1 MAEKI
6 KNRVRQTCTGSGTTG
21 NLNIANG
28 SAPPGFKKVISL
40 GGYQVGDKGIF
51 CVESQGNYEI
61 FYGTVLDSD
70 TLSRG
75 TADDFIESNTGSR
88 IDLNAATVHT
98 VFCDL
103 DAAGYVYVDSTGVAQ
118 PGKSILR
125 GSTVDTVSD
134 LTSIAGDLASQD
146 EGVVYLVTGGAG
158 INDGRGGIYRWS
170 GTAFER
176 VYLRK
181 LLKFGTYV
189 AGEATQD
196 VANIDA
202 LVTAGSEPITD
213 LTNGSV
219 GQTVTIFRG
228 ASDID
233 IVDSSTMNL
242 GGVNITL
249 TESIPSVSVTRVLV
263 DVSTEAWVRLSGSI
277 SGEDTK
283 VIATG
288 SITARNLADRF
299 GEFINVA
306 DYGAVSSGT
315 GLVLDAAFQDAVD
328 ALPSTGGDII
338 VPPGVYSNI
347 TPANINVGEKVVN
360 WRADGATLPADM
372 PGVVIKTHDISEPET
387 YQQSN
392 RTSRVHYHYDAGDI
406 APPVGKRQYV
416 HHVTAFLD
424 DTADADERE
433 FRAYS
438 FTLET
443 DTTNSNSDI
452 RGMKGRVAATGGA
465 ANLRAIYGVADS
477 SNGHTGLLTGLI
489 GTCIRADGQT
499 NEIAAVRG
507 HLQPGTAPNG
517 AIAFEAAGNGASRD
531 ASFGFRVR
539 GGSGAALNCVT
550 ACFYGHGG
558 GGGAIFR
565 GDRSGTDTTTVFN
578 VGPNGETVATVSETS
593 GSAAIES
600 ILGIGNSSGTH
611 NGAVTG
617 VKGTVTRG
625 EGQTNEV
632 VGVAATIDPGT
643 LSNGAIAY
651 DAAGAGAAYT
661 ISIGYRVRGGSTA
674 LNCATANFYGH
685 GGGGGDIIR
694 GDVSA
699 ADTTAVFRAT
709 ADGQVLAKSF
719 ISGEV
724 TIADDAVYSFTPHDT
739 NGIMIFMTRDTNQA
753 YGMIWFRASGTN
765 LVGEM
770 TVGPIVDTNS
780 EVTPTGTTGTDG
792 NILITADEGQLHIE
806 NRTGAARVFN
816 WMMIQRLA

>member
-1 MAEKI
+1 MPAI
-6 KNRVRQTCTGSGTTG
+6 
-21 NLNIANG
+21 
-28 SAPPGFKKVISL
+28 
-40 GGYQVGDKGIF
+40 
-51 CVESQGNYEI
+51 
-61 FYGTVLDSD
+61 
-70 TLSRG
+70 
-75 TADDFIESNTGSR
+75 TAADR
-88 IDLNAATVHT
+88 AVATVQAT
-98 VFCDL
+98 DSNDWQVVSTPVGFLGFTSADFAQN
-103 DAAGYVYVDSTGVAQ
+103 DKVAGFLLHENGEDFEVYDTEDNDDSTLLEI
-118 PGKSILR
+118 SNI
-125 GSTVDTVSD
+125 
-134 LTSIAGDLASQD
+134 
-146 EGVVYLVTGGAG
+146 
-158 INDGRGGIYRWS
+158 S
-170 GTAFER
+170 G
-176 VYLRK
+176 
-181 LLKFGTYV
+181 
-189 AGEATQD
+189 
-196 VANIDA
+196 
-202 LVTAGSEPITD
+202 
-213 LTNGSV
+213 
-219 GQTVTIFRG
+219 TVTIARPATPFKSSNSGDRINAGEGSHTLVCGFSAGSANRIFRETNPTWKTFTG
-228 ASDID
+228 GDATPSVAKYRLFKTSGNTAITAFDDAKGGQLFWVYRGDQD
-233 IVDSSTMNL
+233 IVITHNANIVCQ
-242 GGVNITL
+242 GGTSITL
-249 TESIPSVSVTRVLV
+249 TVGNPSAVFIYDGTVARHVAGGKSSPV
-263 DVSTEAWVRLSGSI
+263 I
-277 SGEDTK
+277 S
-283 VIATG
+283 
-288 SITARNLADRF
+288 
-299 GEFINVA
+299 VA
-306 DYGAVSSGT
+306 DYGAVSG
-315 GLVLDAAFQDAVD
+315 GLGAALDTAYQAAVD
-328 ALPSTGGDII
+328 ALPATGGDII
-338 VPPGVYSNI
+338 VPAGTYSNL
-347 TPANINVGEKVVN
+347 TPTNVSLGTKVVN

-372 PGVVIKTHDISEPET
+372 PGVVIKTHDVTEAET

-392 RTSRVHYHYDAGDI
+392 RTAGVHYHYDAGDI

-792 NILITADEGQLHIE
+792 NILITADSGYIHIE
-806 NRTGAARVFN
+806 NRTGASRTFN
-816 WMMIQRLA
+816 WMMVQRLA